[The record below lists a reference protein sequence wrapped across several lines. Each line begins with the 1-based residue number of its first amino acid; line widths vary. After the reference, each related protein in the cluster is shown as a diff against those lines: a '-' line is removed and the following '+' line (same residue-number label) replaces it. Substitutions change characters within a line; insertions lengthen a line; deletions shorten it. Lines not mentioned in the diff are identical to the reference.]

1 MGSMPEAQ
9 KKEFIRTQMIIVKVY
24 AIWMTIQFLIYQVPN
39 LYYYPL
45 SKELSLICLIVVQ
58 WILVIGILG
67 VMAHSVRVDKPELN
81 KIVAVLVLLRA
92 YMPLFDIE
100 DRRQRQS
107 QLFNS
112 IFLVASLNNLGI

>member
-1 MGSMPEAQ
+1 
-9 KKEFIRTQMIIVKVY
+9 
-24 AIWMTIQFLIYQVPN
+24 
-39 LYYYPL
+39 
-45 SKELSLICLIVVQ
+45 
-58 WILVIGILG
+58 VIGILG

-100 DRRQRQS
+100 YRRQRQS

>member
-1 MGSMPEAQ
+1 VA
-9 KKEFIRTQMIIVKVY
+9 
-24 AIWMTIQFLIYQVPN
+24 
-39 LYYYPL
+39 
-45 SKELSLICLIVVQ
+45 Q

-100 DRRQRQS
+100 DRRHSNS

>member
-1 MGSMPEAQ
+1 
-9 KKEFIRTQMIIVKVY
+9 
-24 AIWMTIQFLIYQVPN
+24 
-39 LYYYPL
+39 
-45 SKELSLICLIVVQ
+45 
-58 WILVIGILG
+58 VIGILG

-112 IFLVASLNNLGI
+112 IFLVNISKTNFWGSNEYTTLFEFM